1 MEENGIFKRKAYYFF
16 IAIIILSGILI
27 LYLSCE
33 SKSPTEPAS
42 SLNNQVAAKS
52 TNNTTTSSSTT
63 TSVRPGNTPTNT
75 TTLITSRTLTTTST
89 STTTTTTTSVP
100 TATTTSTAK
109 PTTTIAS
116 ANITW
121 CNFEGGS
128 NLFWAYYPNC
138 NTTFTIRAGEYEFW
152 FEPQLM
158 NNGEAPAHNVQVI
171 LKDVIVS
178 SSSGLAVTAEQD
190 RALFGTIPVETR
202 WCEHSW
208 PSINFKWDPAAASSG
223 DTITLV
229 FVETYSRSKCTLTIR
244 IP

>member
-1 MEENGIFKRKAYYFF
+1 MKENFIIKGKAYFFF
-16 IAIIILSGILI
+16 IAIIILGILI
-27 LYLSCE
+27 FYLSCE

-42 SLNNQVAAKS
+42 SLHKQVAVQS

-89 STTTTTTTSVP
+89 STTTTTTTSIP
-100 TATTTSTAK
+100 TATTTSTLK

-116 ANITW
+116 ANIEW

-128 NLFWAYYPNC
+128 NLGRGYYKNC
-138 NTTFTIRAGEYEFW
+138 GDTFTIRSGEYQFW
-152 FEPQLM
+152 FEPQLI
-158 NNGEAPAHNVQVI
+158 NIGEAPAQDVRVI
-171 LKDVIVS
+171 LKNVIVS
-178 SSSGLAVTAEQD
+178 GGFPVTVSQD
-190 RALFGTIPVETR
+190 RAFFGTIPVETR
-202 WCEHSW
+202 WCDHS
-208 PSINFKWDPAAASSG
+208 DPAIAFEWNPADASSG

>member
-1 MEENGIFKRKAYYFF
+1 MEENFINKGKFYYFF

-33 SKSPTEPAS
+33 SKSPTEPVS
-42 SLNNQVAAKS
+42 SLHKQVAAQS

-63 TSVRPGNTPTNT
+63 TSVRPGNTTTNT

-89 STTTTTTTSVP
+89 STTSTTTTSIP
-100 TATTTSTAK
+100 TSTTTSTAK
-109 PTTTIAS
+109 STTTVAS
-116 ANITW
+116 ANIEW

-128 NLFWAYYPNC
+128 NLGWGYYPNC
-138 NTTFTIRAGEYEFW
+138 NTTFTIRSGEYQFW

-158 NNGEAPAHNVQVI
+158 NNGQAPAQDVRVI
-171 LKDVIVS
+171 LKNVIVS
-178 SSSGLAVTAEQD
+178 GGFPVTVVRD
-190 RALFGTIPVETR
+190 RAFFGTIPVETR
-202 WCEHSW
+202 WCDHSD
-208 PSINFKWDPAAASSG
+208 PSIAIQWNPDDASSG

-229 FVETYSRSKCTLTIR
+229 FVETYSRSKCTLTMI